1 MSEEMPPPPKPNKE
15 TQVADSK
22 LQKKVPTRR
31 CCVFCSPLWKEMIPN
46 IEVNNKVPP
55 GEDRLN
61 LVRLFS
67 GQYERIV
74 QVAKN
79 SLKWGSHS
87 DEPSIG
93 LSNFLKGLIRNTMIG
108 MKRAE
113 WQRLKLQR
121 WCRIESDERREA
133 EKGERERERG
143 ESVCVFASE
152 IDQLREMI
160 ACPLNSLRNHSR
172 SSKRKGMTDCNGLI
186 RHDLCD
192 PIK

>member
-1 MSEEMPPPPKPNKE
+1 MPPPPKPNKE

-22 LQKKVPTRR
+22 LQKKVP
-31 CCVFCSPLWKEMIPN
+31 S
-46 IEVNNKVPP
+46 

-93 LSNFLKGLIRNTMIG
+93 LSNFLKGLIRNTMIVMKEEGG
-108 MKRAE
+108 MAKAKVAKGLHFLQVNLAIVWTEKSTVPLFCHKGQKEKKNENDEEE
-113 WQRLKLQR
+113 WRMRLIM
-121 WCRIESDERREA
+121 RIKATWTFWRVGRPQHEMGHNMIER
-133 EKGERERERG
+133 
-143 ESVCVFASE
+143 S
-152 IDQLREMI
+152 M
-160 ACPLNSLRNHSR
+160 
-172 SSKRKGMTDCNGLI
+172 
-186 RHDLCD
+186 
-192 PIK
+192 